1 VGRTVGYS
9 GGRDGSGALGAPPRL
24 PAVISLDDLAALRE
38 AYAADLA
45 FPVAPVR
52 VGDVVIGDAAPVL
65 MGTVNLS
72 RGSTYRESV
81 AVSQESA
88 IRKARVQAAQGAQV
102 VDVGA
107 ESSTARAD
115 RVPAD
120 DQIAALVPVIEAVA
134 AETVVSV
141 ETYEP
146 AVVRKGLAA
155 GARILNM
162 TGREREDDM
171 FTLAAEYDAAVVL
184 CFVELGNVRDV
195 GSAPTV
201 ADPLPHLIDHFGPRL
216 ERARELGVSRLVID
230 PGMGFFYANLV
241 DPTARVRHQTRVL
254 AQSFRLRSLGVPV
267 CNALPHA
274 FDLFEDEF
282 RKAEGFFA
290 VIAQLG
296 GTHLFRTHEV
306 AHVRAVL
313 AAMGSLSVD

>member
-1 VGRTVGYS
+1 M
-9 GGRDGSGALGAPPRL
+9 
-24 PAVISLDDLAALRE
+24 ISLEDLAALRD
-38 AYAADLA
+38 AFSADLA
-45 FPVAPVR
+45 LPVEPVR
-52 VGDVVIGDAAPVL
+52 VDDVVIGGAAPVL

-72 RGSTYRESV
+72 RASTYRESI

-88 IRKARVQAAQGAQV
+88 IRKARVQIAEGAQV
-102 VDVGA
+102 VDLGA

-115 RVPAD
+115 RVSAD

-146 AVVRKGLAA
+146 SVVRKSLAA

-162 TGREREDDM
+162 TGREHEDEM
-171 FTLAAEYDAAVVL
+171 FGLAAEYDAAVVL
-184 CFVELGNVRDV
+184 CFVEHDNVREV
-195 GSAPTV
+195 GSVPMA
-201 ADPLPHLIDHFGPRL
+201 ADPMPHLVEHFGPRL
-216 ERARELGVSRLVID
+216 ERARELGVGGVVID
-230 PGMGFFYANLV
+230 PGMGFYYANLV
-241 DPTARVRHQTRVL
+241 NPTARVRHQTRVL

-274 FDLFEDEF
+274 FDLFEEEF

-313 AAMGSLSVD
+313 GAMGNLDVG

>member
-1 VGRTVGYS
+1 
-9 GGRDGSGALGAPPRL
+9 
-24 PAVISLDDLAALRE
+24 VISLEDLATLRE
-38 AYAADLA
+38 AYSAELGL
-45 FPVAPVR
+45 PVTPVR
-52 VGDVVIGDAAPVL
+52 VGDVVIGGTAPVL

-72 RGSTYRESV
+72 RGSTYRESI

-88 IRKARVQAAQGAQV
+88 IRMARVQIAQGAQV
-102 VDVGA
+102 VDLGA

-115 RVPAD
+115 RVPPD

-146 AVVRKGLAA
+146 SVVRKGLAA

-162 TGREREDDM
+162 TGRQHEDEM
-171 FTLAAEYDAAVVL
+171 FALAAEYDAAVVL
-184 CFVELGNVRDV
+184 CFVELDNVRDV
-195 GSAPTV
+195 GAAPMA
-201 ADPLPHLIDHFGPRL
+201 ADPLPHLVDHFGPRL
-216 ERARELGVSRLVID
+216 DRARALGVSRTVID
-230 PGMGFFYANLV
+230 PGMGFYYANLV
-241 DPTARVRHQTRVL
+241 DPTTRVRHQTRVL

-274 FDLFEDEF
+274 FDVFEDEF

-313 AAMGSLSVD
+313 AAMGSLAVG

>member
-1 VGRTVGYS
+1 M
-9 GGRDGSGALGAPPRL
+9 
-24 PAVISLDDLAALRE
+24 ISLEDLAALRDTYRTE
-38 AYAADLA
+38 LTA
-45 FPVAPVR
+45 PVTPVR
-52 VGDVVIGDAAPVL
+52 VGEVTIGDDAPTL

-81 AVSQESA
+81 AVSPESA
-88 IRKARVQAAQGAQV
+88 IRKARVQVAQGAHV

-107 ESSTARAD
+107 ESSTARAE
-115 RVPAD
+115 RISAT
-120 DQIAALVPVIEAVA
+120 DQVAVLVPVIEAPA

-146 AVVRKGLAA
+146 EVVRAGLAA

-162 TGREREDDM
+162 TGRRHEDEM

-195 GSAPTV
+195 AAVPLDS
-201 ADPLPHLIDHFGPRL
+201 DPLPHLVDHFGTRL
-216 ERARELGVSRLVID
+216 ERARSLGVDRVVID
-230 PGMGFFYANLV
+230 PGMGFYYANLT
-241 DPTARVRHQTRVL
+241 DPTTRVRHQARVL
-254 AQSFRLRSLGVPV
+254 AQSFRLRPLGVPI
-267 CNALPHA
+267 CHALPHA

-290 VIAQLG
+290 VMGRLG

-313 AAMGSLSVD
+313 AAMEVLAVD